1 MQEEFIPQIQEITEG
16 NLTNP
21 HNPSFNHTNEI
32 IIHAKSGFCILFLNF
47 FLMLLG
53 IFSIVLG
60 TSVAWFLIPIG
71 VILFISI
78 FFMFKGFFSNQP
90 NEAAVFTFFG
100 KYIETVNKSGFFW
113 VNPFASIQKIS
124 LRANNLNGEVIK
136 VNDKVGNPI
145 MVVNI
150 LMKK

>member
-1 MQEEFIPQIQEITEG
+1 MLIG
-16 NLTNP
+16 
-21 HNPSFNHTNEI
+21 
-32 IIHAKSGFCILFLNF
+32 ILL
-47 FLMLLG
+47 
-53 IFSIVLG
+53 IVLG
-60 TSVAWFLIPIG
+60 TLVTWFLIPIG

-90 NEAAVFTFFG
+90 NEATVFTFFG
-100 KYIETVNKSGFFW
+100 KYIQTVNKSGFFW
-113 VNPFASIQKIS
+113 VNLFASIQKIS